1 MQTQFSQALFSA
13 SSDEQNPLFQD
24 IRGSDVQER
33 TQRLNVYRNNVF
45 VSLMAALGEIFPV
58 CKQVVGDDFF
68 DAMARLYVERHP
80 PNSPV
85 LSGYGD
91 QFSDFVQN
99 FFPAQSLLY
108 LPCLCD
114 VEYRLLQLTHTAEAP
129 LLSLEAAQQ
138 RLSQVQ
144 NPEALALHLS
154 PQCELISVPFAVGS
168 LYLAH
173 QTETPNLSQLDIA
186 QPEYLLLAKAGLYG
200 RMYLISAA
208 EFDFLSALQSDP
220 SLSRALPDDESFEL
234 GQTLARLMTWQVFH
248 DIRET

>member
-1 MQTQFSQALFSA
+1 MQRQFNQALFSSTPEA
-13 SSDEQNPLFQD
+13 RDSLLQD
-24 IRGSDVQER
+24 IRGDNMRECN
-33 TQRLNVYRNNVF
+33 QRLNVYRNNVF
-45 VSLMAALGEIFPV
+45 VSLMDALGEVFPV
-58 CKQVVGDDFF
+58 CKQVVGEAFF
-68 DAMARLYVERHP
+68 NAMARQYIERHP
-80 PNSPV
+80 PTSPI

-91 QFSDFVQN
+91 QFSEFVQN

-114 VEYRLLQLTHTAEAP
+114 VEYRLLQLTHAAEVP
-129 LLSLEAAQQ
+129 TLSLEAAQQ

-144 NPEALALHLS
+144 NPEALRLHLD
-154 PQCELISVPFAVGS
+154 PQCELLSVPFAVGS

-173 QTETPNLSQLDIA
+173 QSETPNLNQLDIA
-186 QPEYLLLAKAGLYG
+186 QNEYLLLAKAGLYG

-220 SLSRALPDDESFEL
+220 SLSQALPDQADFEL

-248 DIRET
+248 DIQES

>member
-1 MQTQFSQALFSA
+1 MQKTFNQALFSSPTNA
-13 SSDEQNPLFQD
+13 YNELLQD
-24 IRGSDVQER
+24 IHGSDDHER

-45 VSLMAALGEIFPV
+45 VSLMTALGEIFPV
-58 CKQVVGDDFF
+58 CKQVVGEDFF
-68 DAMARLYVERHP
+68 NAMARQYVERHP
-80 PNSPV
+80 PKSPI

-91 QFSDFVQN
+91 QFSDFVQH

-114 VEYRLLQLTHTAEAP
+114 VEYRLLQLTHAAEVP
-129 LLSLEAAQQ
+129 TLSLAAAQQ

-144 NPEALALHLS
+144 RPEALSLHLS
-154 PQCELISVPFAVGS
+154 SQCELISVPFAVGS

-173 QTETPNLSQLDIA
+173 QTETPNLSQLNIA
-186 QPEYLLLAKAGLYG
+186 QTEYLLLAKAGLYG
-200 RMYLISAA
+200 RIYLISAA

-220 SLSRALPDDESFEL
+220 SLSQALPEHTEFDL

-248 DIRET
+248 DIEES